1 MEKKAWIKIIAV
13 EAAITVLLM
22 VATIFPWVN
31 KRYSVQELQNMTS
44 ECDR

>member
-22 VATIFPWVN
+22 VRVFPWVN
-31 KRYSVQELQNMTS
+31 KRVSVQEL
-44 ECDR
+44 RI